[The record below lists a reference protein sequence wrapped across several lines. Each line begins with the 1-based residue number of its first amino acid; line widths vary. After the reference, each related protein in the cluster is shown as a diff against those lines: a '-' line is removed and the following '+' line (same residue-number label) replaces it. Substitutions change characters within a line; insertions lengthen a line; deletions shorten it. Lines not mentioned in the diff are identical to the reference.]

1 MKDEDKQILAAKYLN
16 FGVEYGYLPSLFA
29 SSEICFQDPKLF
41 TFGIEI
47 LFIAAEKYNSPN
59 ACYQIG
65 LFFLHNS
72 KTKEK
77 SFYYINKAA
86 NELNFLPA
94 KTIYGTM
101 LSPLSEFYCPKKD
114 GELSFKILNEIINK
128 FDDPIALHEI
138 SKLYFKGIGCE
149 INLNLAKELNEK
161 AQKIDQN
168 IPNLIFE

>member
-1 MKDEDKQILAAKYLN
+1 
-16 FGVEYGYLPSLFA
+16 
-29 SSEICFQDPKLF
+29 
-41 TFGIEI
+41 
-47 LFIAAEKYNSPN
+47 
-59 ACYQIG
+59 
-65 LFFLHNS
+65 
-72 KTKEK
+72 
-77 SFYYINKAA
+77 
-86 NELNFLPA
+86 
-94 KTIYGTM
+94 M